1 LDVRLCAKTSTGI
14 KMSLTIASPSKK
26 AITPVKKLDGPK
38 TTFVQKVLNGDTY
51 LVLAKSAVEIE
62 DEFTNL
68 YFTTESTNNLFM
80 QPPFEPTA
88 LINLVQTNNTLGQC
102 IEVMEVNV
110 DGTGHEF
117 VKSDD
122 KVEMDATE
130 LKNVKS
136 LFDEPYPLHSFV
148 KIRRRLRREVE
159 SVGYGY
165 IEVLRNLGGDIMGFR
180 NVSTHTVRMVKLDA
194 PVLVT
199 KKMMRGGVEV
209 DMQMWERERRFAQRV
224 SQSTMVYY
232 REFGSSRKVSRST
245 GAWEKEGEL
254 LKPEEY
260 ATELLMIGLHPDV
273 KSPYFVP
280 RWVNQM
286 PSVVGSR
293 KAEEQ
298 NLEYFDSGGMPPA
311 IIFVQGGTLATD
323 ASNQLK
329 NYLSGKN
336 KNKYRAV
343 VVEAQ
348 SSSGSMESAGSVQIK
363 VERFGGE
370 KANDA
375 LYQVYDKN
383 AEERVRMGFRIPPLF
398 LGKAADYNFATAVTA
413 YMVAEAQVF
422 LPERKLFDEL
432 FNSTILKA
440 MGVKTVKLK
449 SKPITLKDV
458 ANQIQA
464 LTLAKDA
471 ITPES
476 LIVNLNAVSGL
487 NLEAKPPAPAGTPV
501 GPGLVMGPAG
511 HPIEAPVKPLS
522 PAEEA
527 NIALTHAQAG
537 ALGAKAA
544 VGDVKAPVV
553 GKTPGASPARPMKK
567 SAMELIELAQDYAG
581 LQGLIQKNDLT
592 EERKLLVKEEISGL
606 ESADLE
612 ALNSLVATYTFG
624 ATSPDLIEMV
634 ACGHGH

>member
-1 LDVRLCAKTSTGI
+1 
-14 KMSLTIASPSKK
+14 MSLTIASTTQKAETPKKRVPS
-26 AITPVKKLDGPK
+26 G
-38 TTFVQKVLNGDTY
+38 TTFIPKVLNGDTY
-51 LVLAKSAVEIE
+51 LVMAKSSVELE
-62 DEFTNL
+62 DEFSNL
-68 YFTTESTNNLFM
+68 YFTTESTEKLFM
-80 QPPFEPTA
+80 QPPFEPSA

-102 IEVMEVNV
+102 IEAMEVNI

-117 VKSDD
+117 VKADPEVD
-122 KVEMDATE
+122 MDETE
-130 LKNVKS
+130 LAAAIS

-159 SVGYGY
+159 SVGYAY
-165 IEVLRNLGGDIMGFR
+165 LEVLRNMQNDILGFR
-180 NVSTHTVRMVKLDA
+180 NVPTHHVRMVKLDH

-199 KKMMRGGVEV
+199 KKMTRGGVEV
-209 DMQMWERERRFAQRV
+209 ELQLWERERRFAQRV
-224 SQSTMVYY
+224 SQTNMVYY
-232 REFGSSRKVSRST
+232 REFGASRNVSRST
-245 GAWEKEGEL
+245 GEWEVDGVEMKQED
-254 LKPEEY
+254 Y
-260 ATELLMIGLHPDV
+260 ATELLMIGLHSDV

-311 IIFVQGGTLATD
+311 IIFVQGGTLASD

-348 SSSGSMESAGSVQIK
+348 SSSGSMESAGSVQVK

-375 LYQVYDKN
+375 LYQTYDKN

-398 LGKAADYNFATAVTA
+398 LGKAADYNFATAITA

-422 LPERKLFDEL
+422 LPERMLFDEL
-432 FNSTILKA
+432 INSTLMKA
-440 MGVKTVKLK
+440 LGFKTLKLK

-471 ITPES
+471 ITPEA
-476 LIVNLNAVSGL
+476 LVENLNSVSGL
-487 NLEAKPPAPAGTPV
+487 NLEAKAPPPAGTPM
-501 GPGLVMGPAG
+501 GPGLMMGDAG
-511 HPIEAPVKPLS
+511 HPVEAPLKPLS

-537 ALGAKAA
+537 ALG
-544 VGDVKAPVV
+544 VKAPALAPVV
-553 GKTPGASPARPMKK
+553 LPAEKTPGEPVARPMKK
-567 SAMELIELAQDYAG
+567 SALELIEMAQDYAAM
-581 LQGLIQKNDLT
+581 QGLIQKSDLT
-592 EERKLLVKEEISGL
+592 VERQLILKEELSGL
-606 ESADLE
+606 DAKDME

-624 ATSPDLIEMV
+624 ASTPDLVGMV